1 MQMKLL
7 VSFDKTLVSY
17 SEVADID
24 GLIERIAIFA
34 HRYKYENKKVGR
46 DTLVIKKSGLWLML
60 TGLSASLR
68 ISISIQSDKTEVTLS
83 DYVKEFRL
91 KQFVLLATFLIGLPL
106 FFWSNF
112 AGILLILIF
121 PAYGAFRQ
129 YRLMEDTKGEIDD
142 YFAQRFAKPN
152 AGQR

>member
-7 VSFDKTLVSY
+7 AFFDKTVVSY

-24 GLIERIAIFA
+24 GLIERIVIFA
-34 HRYKYENKKVGR
+34 HRHKYENKKVDR

-68 ISISIQSDKTEVTLS
+68 ISISIQPDKTEITLS

-91 KQFVLLATFLIGLPL
+91 KQFIFLATFLISSPL

-112 AGILLILIF
+112 AGIFLILTF

-129 YRLMEDTKGEIDD
+129 YRLMEDMKVEIDD
-142 YFAQRFAKPN
+142 YFAQRLAKPN
-152 AGQR
+152 TGRR